1 MATTTVTGY
10 LLDRLAELGV
20 RHLFG
25 VPGDYN
31 LQLLDEVVAH
41 PAIEWVGTANE
52 LGAAYAADGYARMRG
67 IGALLTTSGVG
78 ELSALNGLAGS
89 YAELLPVVHI
99 TGSPKSAFERTGAS
113 VHHTAADGD
122 YERFARA
129 AESVSCALATLT
141 PENAAGE
148 IDRVLLA
155 ALRERRPVYLRI
167 PADVATAPID
177 SAEGALV
184 VAEPEV
190 DEDALQGFL
199 RHAQVVLGR
208 ARTAVVLADHLVDRY
223 GAQHELDLLLAESNL
238 PYADLAMGKGLVD
251 ESDPRF
257 AGTYFGAFSRPGTRE
272 AVESA
277 DVLIQAG
284 VRFTDTTSGFF
295 SQQIDATRVI
305 DLQPE
310 AAKVGSALYAGVPL
324 KAALA
329 GLAKLFVDLP
339 PFAVEAPVAGDA
351 RAAADAPT
359 LSATARTSSADGLLS
374 QDELWSHVTTF
385 LRGDH
390 FVVADQ
396 GTAFFGMSGQPLP
409 AGAGFIGQP
418 LWGSIGYALPA
429 LLGAQLADDRRR
441 GILLTGDSAAQM
453 TVQELG
459 SMVRYGVSPIVVL
472 VNNQGY
478 TIERAI
484 NGPRAAYNDIAP
496 WNWHTVAAAMTADQA
511 LLLTARTA
519 LELDEALAE
528 ADAAPDRLVFLEVH
542 TGIDDIPPLL
552 ARIAA
557 AAGGRAA

>member
-1 MATTTVTGY
+1 VATRTTVTGY
-10 LLDRLAELGV
+10 LLDRLASLGV

-41 PAIEWVGTANE
+41 PDIAWVGTANE

-78 ELSALNGLAGS
+78 ELSAINGLAGS

-99 TGSPKSAFERTGAS
+99 TGSPKSTFERTGAA

-129 AESVSCALATLT
+129 QESVSCALATLT
-141 PENAAGE
+141 PENAAAE
-148 IDRVLLA
+148 IDRVLLE
-155 ALRERRPVYLRI
+155 ALRHRRPVYLRI

-177 SAEGALV
+177 AAETDLPLESV
-184 VAEPEV
+184 EVPV
-190 DEDALQGFL
+190 DEEALQGFL
-199 RHAQVVLGR
+199 RHAQSLLGK

-238 PYADLAMGKGLVD
+238 PYADTAMAKSLVD

-257 AGTYFGAFSRPGTRE
+257 AGTYAGAFSRPR
-272 AVESA
+272 AQQVVETA

-295 SQQIDATRVI
+295 SQQIDATGVI
-305 DLQPE
+305 DLQPGS
-310 AAKVGSALYAGVPL
+310 AKVGSALYAGVPL

-339 PFAVEAPVAGDA
+339 PFETELVAGSA
-351 RAAADAPT
+351 QLFKSERAT
-359 LSATARTSSADGLLS
+359 GSSTDLPLT
-374 QDELWSHVTTF
+374 QEELWSHLTTY

-396 GTAFFGMSGQPLP
+396 GTAFFGMSGQALP

-429 LLGAQLADDRRR
+429 VLGAQLADDRRR
-441 GILLTGDSAAQM
+441 GVLLTGDGAAQM

-496 WNWHTVAAAMTADQA
+496 WNWQAVAGAMTDGQA

-519 LELDEALAE
+519 AELDDALAR
-528 ADAAPDRLVFLEVH
+528 ADAAPDQLVFLEVH

-557 AAGGRAA
+557 AAGGRADTAA

>member
-1 MATTTVTGY
+1 MATRTTVTGY
-10 LLDRLAELGV
+10 LLDRLASLGV
-20 RHLFG
+20 GHLFG

-31 LQLLDEVVAH
+31 LQLLDEVMAH
-41 PAIEWVGTANE
+41 PDIEWIGTANE

-78 ELSALNGLAGS
+78 ELSALNGVAGS
-89 YAELLPVVHI
+89 YAELLPIVHI
-99 TGSPKSAFERTGAS
+99 TGSPKSTFERAGAA

-129 AESVSCALATLT
+129 QESVSCALATLT
-141 PENAAGE
+141 PENAAEE

-155 ALRERRPVYLRI
+155 ALRHRRPVYLRI

-177 SAEGALV
+177 AAVSALPLDSVEL
-184 VAEPEV
+184 PV
-190 DEDALQGFL
+190 DEEALQGFL
-199 RHAQVVLGR
+199 RHAQSLLGK

-238 PYADLAMGKGLVD
+238 PYADLAMAKGLVD

-257 AGTYFGAFSRPGTRE
+257 VGTYFGAFSRPATQE
-272 AVESA
+272 AVETA

-295 SQQIDATRVI
+295 SQDLDTTRVI
-305 DLQPE
+305 DLQ
-310 AAKVGSALYAGVPL
+310 ADSAKVGSALYAGVPL

-329 GLAKLFVDLP
+329 GLAKLFVDLE
-339 PFAVEAPVAGDA
+339 PFESDTTPALTVETQLS
-351 RAAADAPT
+351 RSERPT
-359 LSATARTSSADGLLS
+359 ANLPLTQT
-374 QDELWSHVTTF
+374 ELWTHLTTY

-396 GTAFFGMSGQPLP
+396 GTAFFGMSPQPLP
-409 AGAGFIGQP
+409 AGADFIGQP

-441 GILLTGDSAAQM
+441 GILLTGDGAAQM

-472 VNNQGY
+472 INNQGY

-496 WNWHTVAAAMTADQA
+496 WNWQAVSAAMTGNQA

-519 LELDEALAE
+519 DELDQALAE
-528 ADAAPDRLVFLEVH
+528 ADAAPDQLVFLEVH

-557 AAGGRAA
+557 

>member
-1 MATTTVTGY
+1 MATRTTVTGY
-10 LLDRLAELGV
+10 LLDRLASLGV

-41 PAIEWVGTANE
+41 PDIAWVGTANE

-78 ELSALNGLAGS
+78 ELSALNGVAGS

-99 TGSPKSAFERTGAS
+99 TGSPKSTFERAGAA

-129 AESVSCALATLT
+129 QESVSCALATLT
-141 PENAAGE
+141 PDNAAAE

-155 ALRERRPVYLRI
+155 ALRHRRPVYLRI

-177 SAEGALV
+177 AAVSELPLDSV
-184 VAEPEV
+184 ELPV
-190 DEDALQGFL
+190 DEEALQGFL
-199 RHAQVVLGR
+199 RHAQIVLER
-208 ARTAVVLADHLVDRY
+208 AQTAVVLADHLVDRY

-238 PYADLAMGKGLVD
+238 PYADLAMAKGLVD

-257 AGTYFGAFSRPGTRE
+257 AGTYFGAFSRPATKQ
-272 AVESA
+272 AVETA

-295 SQQIDATRVI
+295 SQDLDSTRVI
-305 DLQPE
+305 DLQPGS
-310 AAKVGSALYAGVPL
+310 AKVGSALYAGVPL

-339 PFAVEAPVAGDA
+339 PFEA
-351 RAAADAPT
+351 REFESESAAASPT
-359 LSATARTSSADGLLS
+359 ELPLT
-374 QDELWSHVTTF
+374 QDQLWSHLTTY

-396 GTAFFGMSGQPLP
+396 GTAFFGMSAQPLP

-441 GILLTGDSAAQM
+441 GILLTGDGAAQM

-472 VNNQGY
+472 INNQGY

-496 WNWHTVAAAMTADQA
+496 WNWQAVAAAMTDDQA

-519 LELDEALAE
+519 DELDEALAR

-542 TGIDDIPPLL
+542 TDLDDIPPLL

-557 AAGGRAA
+557 AAGGRDATAA

>member
-1 MATTTVTGY
+1 MAKTTVTGY

-31 LQLLDEVVAH
+31 LRLLDQVVDH
-41 PAIEWVGTANE
+41 PDIAWVGTANE

-78 ELSALNGLAGS
+78 ELSAINGVAGS

-99 TGSPKSAFERTGAS
+99 TGSPSSAFERTGAA

-129 AESVSCALATLT
+129 QESVSCALATLT
-141 PENAAGE
+141 PDNAPRE

-155 ALRERRPVYLRI
+155 AVEHRRPVYLRI

-177 SAEGALV
+177 AAEGPLPLDSL
-184 VAEPEV
+184 EPAV
-190 DEDALQGFL
+190 DDAALQEFL
-199 RHAQVVLGR
+199 EHARRLLGD
-208 ARTAVVLADHLVDRY
+208 ARTAVVLVDHLVDRF
-223 GAQHELDLLLAESNL
+223 GAQQELDLLLAESNL
-238 PYADLAMGKGLVD
+238 PYADLAMGKDLVD

-257 AGTYFGAFSRPGTRE
+257 VGTYVGAFSRPATQQ
-272 AVESA
+272 AVEGA

-295 SQQIDATRVI
+295 SQQINEAKVI
-305 DLQPE
+305 DLQP
-310 AAKVGSALYAGVPL
+310 GSARIGSTAYVGVPL
-324 KAALA
+324 KAALV

-339 PFAVEAPVAGDA
+339 RFEVAEAGDVDRVVAGDA
-351 RAAADAPT
+351 DLP
-359 LSATARTSSADGLLS
+359 LS
-374 QDELWSHVTTF
+374 QEELWSRVTAF

-429 LLGAQLADDRRR
+429 VLGAQLADDRRR
-441 GILLTGDSAAQM
+441 GVLLTGDGAAQM
-453 TVQELG
+453 TVQEFG

-484 NGPRAAYNDIAP
+484 NGPRAPYNDIAP
-496 WNWHTVAAAMTADQA
+496 WNWPAVAAAMTGDQA
-511 LLLTARTA
+511 LLLSARTPA
-519 LELDEALAE
+519 ELETALAE
-528 ADAAPDRLVFLEVH
+528 ADAAQDQLVLLEVH
-542 TGIDDIPPLL
+542 TGIDDVPPLL
-552 ARIAA
+552 TRIAA

>member
-1 MATTTVTGY
+1 MAKTTVTGY

-31 LQLLDEVVAH
+31 LRLLDQVVDH
-41 PAIEWVGTANE
+41 PAIAWVGTANE

-78 ELSALNGLAGS
+78 ELSAINGVAGS

-99 TGSPKSAFERTGAS
+99 TGSPSSAFERTGAA

-129 AESVSCALATLT
+129 QESVSCALATLT
-141 PENAAGE
+141 PENAARE

-155 ALRERRPVYLRI
+155 AVEHRRPVYLRI

-177 SAEGALV
+177 AAEGPLRLASP
-184 VAEPEV
+184 AV
-190 DEDALQGFL
+190 DETALQAFL
-199 RHAQVVLGR
+199 EHALKLLGD
-208 ARTAVVLADHLVDRY
+208 ARTAVVLVDHLVDRF
-223 GAQHELDLLLAESNL
+223 GAQPELDLLLAESNL

-257 AGTYFGAFSRPGTRE
+257 VGTYVGGFSRPATQR
-272 AVESA
+272 AVEGA

-295 SQQIDATRVI
+295 SQQIDEAKVI
-305 DLQPE
+305 DLQP
-310 AAKVGSALYAGVPL
+310 GSARIGSTAYVGVPL

-339 PFAVEAPVAGDA
+339 RFEAVETEDADQVVAGDA
-351 RAAADAPT
+351 DLP
-359 LSATARTSSADGLLS
+359 LS
-374 QDELWSHVTTF
+374 QEELWSRVTAF

-429 LLGAQLADDRRR
+429 VLGAQLADDRRR
-441 GILLTGDSAAQM
+441 GVLLIGDGAAQM

-484 NGPRAAYNDIAP
+484 NGPRAPYNDIAP
-496 WNWHTVAAAMTADQA
+496 WNWSAVAAAMTGDRA
-511 LLLTARTA
+511 LLLSARTPA
-519 LELDEALAE
+519 ELETALAE
-528 ADAAPDRLVFLEVH
+528 ADAAKGQLVFLEVH

-552 ARIAA
+552 TRIAA